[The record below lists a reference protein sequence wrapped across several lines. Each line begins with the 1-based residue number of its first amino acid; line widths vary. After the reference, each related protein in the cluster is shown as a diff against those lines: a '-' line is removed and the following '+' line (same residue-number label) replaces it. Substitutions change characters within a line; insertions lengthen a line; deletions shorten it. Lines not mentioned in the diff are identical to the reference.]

1 MKKQLLGLAILL
13 MAGSVLPTFA
23 GAEEARQV
31 AEANIAKWNSAFA
44 KGKVDDIVALYTE
57 SAMLV
62 QPDGEVSKG
71 AGQIRAFWVNLIGK
85 NRGLLTVDIEEVR
98 GEKED
103 TVITKTTLSDVQT
116 LQNTQHVMKYNYDG
130 VLYSVLKRQSDGSW
144 KAQVQQ
150 WSNKARS

>member
-1 MKKQLLGLAILL
+1 MKIRTIRWAGLLLAGLILPAL
-13 MAGSVLPTFA
+13 AGV
-23 GAEEARQV
+23 EDARQV
-31 AEANIAKWNSAFA
+31 AEANVAQWNSAFA
-44 KGKVDDIVALYTE
+44 NGRVDDIVALYAE
-57 SAMLV
+57 GAMLV

-71 AGQIRAFWVNLIGK
+71 TGPIRAFWQNLIGK

-103 TVITKTTLSDVQT
+103 TIITRTTLSDVKT

-150 WSNKARS
+150 WSQKSKG

>member
-1 MKKQLLGLAILL
+1 MKKRTALRAGLLL
-13 MAGSVLPTFA
+13 AGSFLPALA
-23 GAEEARQV
+23 GADDARQV
-31 AEANIAKWNSAFA
+31 AATHVAQWNSAFA
-44 KGKVDDIVALYTE
+44 KGKVDDIVALYADG
-57 SAMLV
+57 AMLV

-71 AGQIRAFWVNLIGK
+71 TGQIRAFWVNLIGQ
-85 NRGLLTVDIEEVR
+85 NRGLLTVDIEDVK

-116 LQNTQHVMKYNYDG
+116 LQNTQHVMKYNYAG